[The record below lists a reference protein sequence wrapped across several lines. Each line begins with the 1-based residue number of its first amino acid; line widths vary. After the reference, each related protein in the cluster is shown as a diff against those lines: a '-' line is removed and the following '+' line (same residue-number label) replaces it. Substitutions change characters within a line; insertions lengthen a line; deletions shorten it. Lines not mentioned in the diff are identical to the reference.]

1 MAAQNRRKARARE
14 ANQPDLNRKALWIA
28 VVFAGLGLILAL
40 YATNLTFQIEGQ
52 GVTTSSGCSFND
64 FVNCD
69 IANASSYA
77 RMFGVPVA
85 WWGFLFYAFAAISA
99 AFGLF
104 SSDRRSSSPFVAAA
118 FILAILAVL
127 FTFVKAYHLYDLGV
141 VCIVCVGMY
150 IANFGTAIGLGY
162 GLGVSPLGWPGF
174 IGRYVKGVAGDEAA
188 LGFSPNIVKTAIA
201 VLVVFGVGYAG
212 GLDYKKDLTG
222 TSGVDMDDAV
232 SNHFNQPVQD
242 VEAHPEAAVWGN
254 PDAPITI
261 VEWADFQCPAC
272 RESAFHLRPAL
283 FEYRNDVKLVFM
295 NYPLDIGI
303 NPHMQAQLH
312 AQAGNAARASVC
324 AQEYGDFWEYHDDL
338 FRNQSVLAPTLYTRL
353 AEDRGWEPR
362 PFAECMVSEE
372 TEQRILR
379 DIELAKQAGVSGT
392 PSIYIQGRKIAYWR
406 NTEFI
411 WDVLD
416 RELANAE

>member
-14 ANQPDLNRKALWIA
+14 ANQPALNTKALWIA
-28 VVFAGLGLILAL
+28 AIFAGIGLAL
-40 YATNLTFQIEGQ
+40 AFYATNLTFRIEGQ
-52 GVTTSSGCSFND
+52 GVTAASGCSFND

-85 WWGFLFYAFAAISA
+85 WWGFLFYAFAGLSA
-99 AFGLF
+99 VFGALTTN
-104 SSDRRSSSPFVAAA
+104 SRSSAPYVAGA
-118 FILAILAVL
+118 FILSLLAVL

-174 IGRYVKGVAGDEAA
+174 VSRYVKGVSGDESD
-188 LGFSPNIVKTAIA
+188 LGFSPNIVKVAIA
-201 VLVVFGVGYAG
+201 VVVVFGVGYAG

-222 TSGVDMDDAV
+222 TGGIDIGAAV
-232 SNHFNQPVQD
+232 ENHFTGPAAD
-242 VEAHPEAAVWGN
+242 VRIHPEAAVWGN
-254 PDAPITI
+254 PDAQITI

-295 NYPLDIGI
+295 NYPLDKGI
-303 NPHMQAQLH
+303 NPHMQGQLH

-324 AQEYGDFWEYHDDL
+324 AQEFGDFWDYHDDL
-338 FRNQSVLAPTLYTRL
+338 FRNQAVLAPTLYTRL
-353 AEDRGWEPR
+353 AEERGWEAR

-372 TEQRILR
+372 TEQRILA
-379 DIELAKQAGVSGT
+379 DIEMAKTAGVSGT
-392 PSIYIQGRKIAYWR
+392 PSIYIEGRKVALWR

-411 WDVLD
+411 WEILD